1 METVHALEQAHLA
14 QPSHLTIGSF
24 DGVHRGHCH
33 LIGTMTQ
40 EAHAAGRVAVAV
52 TFDPH
57 PGALLGRRPQ
67 TTLSTIEERAS
78 LLAELGVDLLVVLP
92 FTPAVAGTPAVRF
105 VTGLCQHLRMA
116 ELWAGPDFALGHRR
130 MGDVPRLRRLGQR
143 MGFEV
148 RVVEPLQWMGSAV
161 SSTRIRA
168 ALTSGEIDEANG
180 CLGRP
185 YRLSGVVV
193 RGRGLGRTMGIPTAN
208 LEPPPGR
215 LIPAN
220 GVYAGL
226 AHTERDGD
234 WPAVV
239 NVGVRPT
246 ISADR
251 LTVEAHLLDFEG
263 DLYDQRLAVDFVARL
278 RDEEVFPSLN
288 ALVEQIR
295 TDIARAQAALSAHG
309 EAETSCGAA

>member
-1 METVHALEQAHLA
+1 METVHALEHAHPTL
-14 QPSHLTIGSF
+14 PSHLTIGSF

-33 LIGTMTQ
+33 LIDSMTH

-67 TTLSTIEERAS
+67 ATLSTIEERA
-78 LLAELGVDLLVVLP
+78 LLLSELGVDLLVVLP
-92 FTPAVAGTPAVRF
+92 FTPTVAGTPALRF

-143 MGFEV
+143 MGFRV
-148 RVVEPLQWMGSAV
+148 RVIEPLQWMGSAV

-168 ALTSGEIDEANG
+168 ALTGGDVEEANG

-226 AHTERDGD
+226 AHTERDGE
-234 WPAVV
+234 WSAVV

-263 DLYDQRLAVDFVARL
+263 DLYDQSLAVDFVARL

-288 ALVEQIR
+288 ALVEQIQA
-295 TDIARAQAALSAHG
+295 DIVRARAALSAHRK
-309 EAETSCGAA
+309 AEPDCGST